1 MKLVNVEQIAATQ
14 WAFAAIEKD
23 GQVVTR
29 GSKDQGGNS
38 DAVRQELAA
47 DVEQIAA
54 MSIQLAKL
62 IQLLKL
68 NVFYHSPHKLN
79 IQLKLIN
86 SQSWFNY

>member
-23 GQVVTR
+23 GQVVTW
-29 GSKDQGGNS
+29 GSRDQGGNS

-54 MSIQLAKL
+54 MSIQLSKL
-62 IQLLKL
+62 IQLLK
-68 NVFYHSPHKLN
+68 
-79 IQLKLIN
+79 
-86 SQSWFNY
+86 